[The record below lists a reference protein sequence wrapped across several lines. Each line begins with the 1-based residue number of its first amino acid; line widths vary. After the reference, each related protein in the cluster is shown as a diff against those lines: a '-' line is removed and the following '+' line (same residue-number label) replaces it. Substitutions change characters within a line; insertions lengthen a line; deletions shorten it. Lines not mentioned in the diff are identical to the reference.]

1 MSDSIVKRLQ
11 ERRLALVAE
20 LRAIAEKAL
29 DDKRELSAEERGKS
43 EAINAE
49 IDDIGD
55 RIKGF
60 LDQAERSKTQ
70 DEKFA
75 ELEGRTVESGKDQ
88 RAQQGNAELR
98 AFMRGDPGAPRYF
111 EAKPDGPVNFR
122 DLVKGTT
129 TAGGFTVPTSF
140 FDRLMAHL
148 IEVSAILRAGATVL
162 NTTSGES
169 IQVPKTTAHS
179 ANAGIIAEAGS
190 ITESDPVFGQTTLGA
205 FKYGIM
211 IQVAREL
218 IEDTGVDLEGYLA
231 MQAGRALGNGFGA
244 HAITGTGTGQ
254 PFGVVTQSTLGVT
267 GGTGVG
273 GAFTGDNLI
282 DLHYSVI
289 EPYRMSQACVWLM
302 RDATVGA
309 ARKLKST
316 DGQYLWQPGLQAGAP
331 DLLLGKRVVTDPN
344 VAAVGLSARSVAF
357 GDFSQYFVRLAG
369 GVRFE
374 RSDEFAF
381 GTDLVSFRALL
392 RADGNLID
400 LTGAVKHFVGA
411 AS

>member
-344 VAAVGLSARSVAF
+344 VAAVALSARSVAF

>member
-244 HAITGTGTGQ
+244 HAITGTGTAQ

-344 VAAVGLSARSVAF
+344 VAAVALSARSVAF